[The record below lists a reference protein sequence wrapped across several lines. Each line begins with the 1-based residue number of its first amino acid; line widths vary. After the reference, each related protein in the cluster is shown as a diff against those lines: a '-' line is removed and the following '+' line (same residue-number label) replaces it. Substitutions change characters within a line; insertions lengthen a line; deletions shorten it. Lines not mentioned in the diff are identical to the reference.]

1 MKNLPSPEKE
11 RKIVKPFDLRRTITK
26 GNRSHKLWRESMMA
40 AISAIRGEKVLVLG
54 PDRKSVEMFIGAVI
68 KRIQENPLLDE
79 NQKSTISENL
89 RNYNKNS
96 PEDPKKL
103 RGNRHNIEFDVC

>member
-1 MKNLPSPEKE
+1 MKS
-11 RKIVKPFDLRRTITK
+11 FDLRRTITK
-26 GNRSHKLWRESMMA
+26 GNQSGKLWSSSMMA
-40 AISAIRGEKVLVLG
+40 AISAIQGEKVLVVG
-54 PDRKSVEMFIGAVI
+54 PNRKSVETFIDAVI

-89 RNYNKNS
+89 KNYNKNP

-103 RGNRHNIEFDVC
+103 RGNRHSDVC